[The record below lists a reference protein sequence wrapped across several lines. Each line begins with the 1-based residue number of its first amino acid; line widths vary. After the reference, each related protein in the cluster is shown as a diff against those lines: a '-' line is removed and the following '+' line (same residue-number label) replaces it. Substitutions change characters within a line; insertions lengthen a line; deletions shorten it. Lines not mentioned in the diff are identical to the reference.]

1 MADLALV
8 FHWRPADMA
17 AMPVGELM
25 AWRER
30 ARKRYAPS
38 KHDD

>member
-8 FHWRPADMA
+8 FHWRPVEMES
-17 AMPVGELM
+17 MSIGELM
-25 AWRER
+25 DWREA

-38 KHDD
+38 KDDD

>member
-8 FHWRPADMA
+8 FHWRPTDMEGMA
-17 AMPVGELM
+17 IGELM
-25 AWRER
+25 DWREA

>member
-8 FHWRPADMA
+8 FHWRPADMGC
-17 AMPVGELM
+17 MSVGELM
-25 AWRER
+25 DWRED
-30 ARKRYAPS
+30 ARKRYAPD

>member
-8 FHWRPADMA
+8 FHWRPVDMEH
-17 AMPVGELM
+17 MSMGELM
-25 AWRER
+25 EWREA

-38 KHDD
+38 AHDD

>member
-8 FHWRPADMA
+8 FHWRPKDLADMS
-17 AMPVGELM
+17 VGELM
-25 AWRER
+25 DWREA

-38 KHDD
+38 KNDD